1 MIVLYYCTIF
11 LYDIHVRYC
20 FTTLLHDF
28 ALRHCRTI
36 LLYHMFVRYLCIIL
50 LHDIAVLLYPKIL
63 LYVNVLRFVMR
74 FCFTKLMN
82 KHPLITNSWPRQSC
96 WLMPITDIA
105 LIGDFTK
112 TEPSE
117 VAQQS
122 LNKLF
127 LCGISSHMLRR
138 TSRLIVAPFRCGRA
152 FYEMFDSCQCFCDY
166 ELE

>member
-1 MIVLYYCTIF
+1 QGLDDIKYHFLIDDKGFIYEGRGWSVDGVYAAGVHAKCIGTIYCCTI
-11 LYDIHVRYC
+11 
-20 FTTLLHDF
+20 
-28 ALRHCRTI
+28 
-36 LLYHMFVRYLCIIL
+36 
-50 LHDIAVLLYPKIL
+50 
-63 LYVNVLRFVMR
+63 
-74 FCFTKLMN
+74 
-82 KHPLITNSWPRQSC
+82 PLQSC